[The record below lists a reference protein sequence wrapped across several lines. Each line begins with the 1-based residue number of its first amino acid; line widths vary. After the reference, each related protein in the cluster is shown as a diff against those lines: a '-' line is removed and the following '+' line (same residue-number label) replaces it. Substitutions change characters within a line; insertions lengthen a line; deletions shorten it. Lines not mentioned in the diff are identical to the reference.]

1 MSPPPPAAVALR
13 PVPRDDWERLFR
25 VIDHAFG
32 ETTSE
37 PVKTLERSVHEDER
51 SIGAYDGAELVG
63 CASAYSLQM
72 TVPGGVRPVAGVTYV
87 AVLPSHRRRG
97 ILAAMMRRQLDDI
110 HASGHEA
117 VAALWATEGAI
128 YGRYGYGGASR
139 SLRLTVPRSAA
150 ALEDQPFDPSLR
162 LRLLDPTA
170 TVAELDSA
178 VREVDRLRRPGMF
191 VRDARWQ
198 ARACFDDPGERSGRG
213 ELRCV
218 VASDDDG
225 PRGYARYATES
236 RWAPQGSAAIT
247 HVRELHASD
256 PAAGAALWRYL
267 TDLDLTAEVSAV
279 LRPSDDPVLHLVRD
293 RRRVLVARTDGLFV
307 RLVDLG
313 RALTERTYARDVD
326 VVLDVRDD
334 FCPWNTGVWRL
345 RAAGDDV
352 TCERSTDAPEVALAV
367 RELGGAYLG
376 GTSLQSLAAAGLVQ
390 ELRPGALAPLSA
402 AFRHEPAP
410 WCPEIF

>member
-1 MSPPPPAAVALR
+1 MPPPPAAAVELR

-37 PVKTLERSVHEDER
+37 PVRTLERSVHEDER

-139 SLRLTVPRSAA
+139 SLRLTVPRTAA
-150 ALEDQPFDPSLR
+150 ALEDEPFDPSLR
-162 LRLLDPTA
+162 LRLVDPTA

-256 PAAGAALWRYL
+256 PGRGRRAVALPHRPRPHRRGVRRPAAL
-267 TDLDLTAEVSAV
+267 
-279 LRPSDDPVLHLVRD
+279 DDPLLHFVRD
-293 RRRVLVARTDGLFV
+293 RRRVIVAQTDGLFV
-307 RLVDLG
+307 RLVDVG
-313 RALTERTYARDVD
+313 RALPERTYARTSTS
-326 VVLDVRDD
+326 
-334 FCPWNTGVWRL
+334 CSTCATTSAPGT
-345 RAAGDDV
+345 RA
-352 TCERSTDAPEVALAV
+352 C
-367 RELGGAYLG
+367 GGCARWP
-376 GTSLQSLAAAGLVQ
+376 TT
-390 ELRPGALAPLSA
+390 
-402 AFRHEPAP
+402 
-410 WCPEIF
+410 